1 MAYPFGL
8 AVSAL
13 EKLHDKERMVGAISH
28 VKELKERLPS
38 YLEVLPARED
48 GTGGEIRPYN
58 I

>member
-1 MAYPFGL
+1 M
-8 AVSAL
+8 SAL
-13 EKLHDKERMVGAISH
+13 EKLHDKERMVGIISH

-48 GTGGEIRPYN
+48 GTGGEIRPYY